1 MIEYE
6 GRVFRPP
13 SEAYSLIVQ
22 VTIGCSHNKCT
33 FCDMYKEKRFR
44 VRKLEEVKADFDE
57 ARRMYRRVGR
67 IFLADGDA
75 LMCRPEHMAEILRY
89 IKKVFPECERVT
101 SYGSPASILCKK
113 QEDLNMLHDLGLDMI
128 YLGAESGSPEI
139 LEHIH
144 KGVTVEEYVRAAE
157 RLRGTGIRLS
167 VTLISGLG
175 GQKMLEEH
183 AVASAKLITA
193 MKPDYLGFLTLL
205 LEPGAPMLQEV
216 KAGMMQLLTPAQV
229 LEEMELFLTHVDS
242 EGTVFRSN
250 HASNYISLA
259 GNLNRDIPAMLEK
272 IQKSRERDAFKNES
286 MRRL

>member
-1 MIEYE
+1 
-6 GRVFRPP
+6 
-13 SEAYSLIVQ
+13 
-22 VTIGCSHNKCT
+22 
-33 FCDMYKEKRFR
+33 
-44 VRKLEEVKADFDE
+44 
-57 ARRMYRRVGR
+57 
-67 IFLADGDA
+67 
-75 LMCRPEHMAEILRY
+75 
-89 IKKVFPECERVT
+89 
-101 SYGSPASILCKK
+101 
-113 QEDLNMLHDLGLDMI
+113 MI

-157 RLRGTGIRLS
+157 RLRGTGICLS
-167 VTLISGLG
+167 VTRISGLG
-175 GQKMLEEH
+175 VQKMLEEH

>member
-1 MIEYE
+1 
-6 GRVFRPP
+6 
-13 SEAYSLIVQ
+13 
-22 VTIGCSHNKCT
+22 
-33 FCDMYKEKRFR
+33 MYKEKSFHVKPLRE
-44 VRKLEEVKADFDE
+44 VEEDLKE
-57 ARRMYRRVGR
+57 ARSYYGNRSLR

-75 LMCRPEHMAEILRY
+75 LVLSQEKLCTILRLCRQY
-89 IKKVFPECERVT
+89 FPKTERIT
-101 SYGSPASILCKK
+101 SYGTAQDILQKSK
-113 QEDLNMLHDLGLDMI
+113 EELQELHELGLDMI

-139 LEHIH
+139 LKHIH

-216 KAGMMQLLTPAQV
+216 KAGTMQLLTPAQV

>member
-1 MIEYE
+1 MTVVCPVGWPERRQRRDRAWHGRRAGRRRRE
-6 GRVFRPP
+6 GR
-13 SEAYSLIVQ
+13 
-22 VTIGCSHNKCT
+22 
-33 FCDMYKEKRFR
+33 D
-44 VRKLEEVKADFDE
+44 
-57 ARRMYRRVGR
+57 
-67 IFLADGDA
+67 
-75 LMCRPEHMAEILRY
+75 
-89 IKKVFPECERVT
+89 
-101 SYGSPASILCKK
+101 
-113 QEDLNMLHDLGLDMI
+113 
-128 YLGAESGSPEI
+128 LGAESGSPEI

-216 KAGMMQLLTPAQV
+216 KAGTMQLLTPAQV